1 MEIWKNIIGFQGF
14 YQVSNLGRIRSV
26 RFNKIKLLITAINH
40 FGYCYNCISI
50 KNIKKNY
57 TVHRLVALTFI
68 PNTENKAQVNH
79 INGIK
84 TDNRVENLEW
94 VTSSENN
101 THAIKNKLR
110 VMPKGKS
117 HFNSKKVFNKETGVV
132 YESITDA
139 AKQNGYK
146 KTTLTKYIN
155 GTNTNKSNLIYYNY
169 ETINL

>member
-94 VTSSENN
+94 VTSKENIN
-101 THAIKNKLR
+101 HAWKNGLS
-110 VMPKGKS
+110 KS
-117 HFNSKKVFNKETGVV
+117 HKGEMSSKSKITENQALIIINAKRNSNNKRYWGLKELCEKIGIS
-132 YESITDA
+132 YGIGCEIS
-139 AKQNGYK
+139 KGNNWK
-146 KTTLTKYIN
+146 HLF
-155 GTNTNKSNLIYYNY
+155 
-169 ETINL
+169 

>member
-1 MEIWKNIIGFQGF
+1 
-14 YQVSNLGRIRSV
+14 
-26 RFNKIKLLITAINH
+26 
-40 FGYCYNCISI
+40 
-50 KNIKKNY
+50 
-57 TVHRLVALTFI
+57 
-68 PNTENKAQVNH
+68 
-79 INGIK
+79 
-84 TDNRVENLEW
+84 
-94 VTSSENN
+94 
-101 THAIKNKLR
+101 
-110 VMPKGKS
+110 MPKGKS